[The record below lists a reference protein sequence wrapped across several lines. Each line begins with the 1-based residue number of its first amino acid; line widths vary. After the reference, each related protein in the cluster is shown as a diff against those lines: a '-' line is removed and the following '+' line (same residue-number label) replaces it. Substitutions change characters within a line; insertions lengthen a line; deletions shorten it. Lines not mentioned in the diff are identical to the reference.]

1 LLAHATGMKIISFIE
16 EESLIKKIL
25 KHLNLWMPDKDPPN
39 HSPPQH
45 ILELINTNTNMP
57 YKQNTIVG
65 MSTGNTLI
73 TTYAY
78 HDDNKETRDYIPQ
91 MPFEDEFSQAGSM
104 DEQWSGA

>member
-1 LLAHATGMKIISFIE
+1 MQDRIPKSKEDDYSH
-16 EESLIKKIL
+16 ESVRK
-25 KHLNLWMPDKDPPN
+25 NLWMPDKDPPN